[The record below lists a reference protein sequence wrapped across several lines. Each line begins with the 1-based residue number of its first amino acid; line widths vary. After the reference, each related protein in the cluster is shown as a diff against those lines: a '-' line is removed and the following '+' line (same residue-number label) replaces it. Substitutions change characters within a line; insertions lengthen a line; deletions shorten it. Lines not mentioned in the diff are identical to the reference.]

1 MKYLSFTCNP
11 LQENT
16 FLLWDEETREAA
28 IVDCGAW
35 NRHEEQLL
43 EGSIAAHG
51 LKLKYSLQ
59 THAHFDHTFGLP
71 FVYRTYK
78 LKPIFHVD
86 EAEIYRQ
93 MPNMA
98 AQFGLN
104 IGGGMPPA
112 EQFLNDGSTLLLGQT
127 VIRLIHTPGHTPGGV
142 CYYSAE
148 NNLLLSGDTLF
159 AGSIGRTDLNGGDYD
174 KLMASIQGKLL
185 TLPGETDVIP
195 GHGHP
200 TSIAQEGMHNP
211 FLQPFNEPGG
221 DFPEEGISIEG
232 I

>member
-51 LKLKYSLQ
+51 LKLKYALQ

-86 EAEIYRQ
+86 EAETYRQ

-104 IGGGMPPA
+104 IGGGMPPI
-112 EQFLNDGSTLLLGQT
+112 EQLLNDGDELKLGEK
-127 VIRLIHTPGHTPGGV
+127 VIRLIHTPGHTPGSSSFYCPDQEFV
-142 CYYSAE
+142 IC
-148 NNLLLSGDTLF
+148 GDTLF
-159 AGSIGRTDLNGGDYD
+159 QGSIGRTDLPGGNFETELD
-174 KLMASIQGKLL
+174 SIQNKLFC
-185 TLPGETDVIP
+185 LPDETAVLC
-195 GHGHP
+195 GHGP
-200 TSIAQEGMHNP
+200 STTIGWEKQHNCYA
-211 FLQPFNEPGG
+211 
-221 DFPEEGISIEG
+221 
-232 I
+232 